1 VLAFYANSEEVIVR
15 LSMVILSASVLLATA
30 ALGQVTVMGLTMR
43 ADVTGDGVDDEIK
56 AGRSVVVEDGMSSA
70 KYVVL
75 RSDDVSESTTVNAYA
90 VDLDKTPPSELVVE
104 LLNPSGSATASIYSL
119 KGGAVQ
125 SIGTLPGSSV
135 SRSDLSDI
143 IWFRGAKN
151 WGDGNKMAYWMYP
164 ATWTGAKWTPMRSVS
179 ADENVAVVTSGTK
192 KSYSYSCLAG
202 EALSYRVSLTRG
214 ADVGLRVDKTEK
226 ITVPPSGAV
235 KDTVQVPRESEVE
248 RLVIETG
255 QGHSMGLV
263 MAFPTEVK
271 LTLNNSYSIITDKT
285 AAVRVERYSR

>member
-1 VLAFYANSEEVIVR
+1 MR
-15 LSMVILSASVLLATA
+15 LSMVVLSIFVLLTA
-30 ALGQVTVMGLTMR
+30 AAWGQMTVMGMTMQ
-43 ADVTGDGVDDEIK
+43 ADLTGDGVDDEIK
-56 AGRSVVVEDGMSSA
+56 AGRSVVVENGISGV

-75 RSDDVSESTTVNAYA
+75 RSDEVSESTTVNAYA

-104 LLNPSGSATASIYSL
+104 QLNPSGSATASIYSL
-119 KGGAVQ
+119 KGGVVQ

-151 WGDGNKMAYWMYP
+151 WEDGNKMGYWMYP
-164 ATWTGAKWTPMRSVS
+164 AAWTGTKWVPMKSVF
-179 ADENVAVVTSGTK
+179 AEEKVAVVTSSNK
-192 KSYSYSCLAG
+192 KSYAYSGSAG
-202 EALSYRVSLTRG
+202 EALSYRASLTGG
-214 ADVGLRVDKTEK
+214 ANVAFRVDKTEQ

-248 RLVIETG
+248 KLTIDVG

-263 MAFPTEVK
+263 LAFPTEVRI
-271 LTLNNSYSIITDKT
+271 TFDNSYSFITDKRV
-285 AAVRVERYSR
+285 ALRVERYSR